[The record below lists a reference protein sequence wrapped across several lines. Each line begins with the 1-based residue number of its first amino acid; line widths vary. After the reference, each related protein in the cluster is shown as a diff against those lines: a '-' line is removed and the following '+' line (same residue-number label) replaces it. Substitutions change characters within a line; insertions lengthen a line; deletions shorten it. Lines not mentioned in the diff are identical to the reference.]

1 MTQRN
6 GRIIRQGN
14 RNKEVQVYQYVT
26 EGTFAQGTQPNET
39 LLILALERRLLSILE
54 LKSHV
59 SQSLNKAIKA
69 LWFLLQHRINRIT

>member
-1 MTQRN
+1 MQVLA
-6 GRIIRQGN
+6 GDN
-14 RNKEVQVYQYVT
+14 RLNFLFAIS
-26 EGTFAQGTQPNET
+26 FAQGTQPNAT

-54 LKSHV
+54 LNSHV

>member
-1 MTQRN
+1 MN
-6 GRIIRQGN
+6 FLFAI
-14 RNKEVQVYQYVT
+14 
-26 EGTFAQGTQPNET
+26 TFAQRTQPNET
-39 LLILALERRLLSILE
+39 FLILALERRLISILE